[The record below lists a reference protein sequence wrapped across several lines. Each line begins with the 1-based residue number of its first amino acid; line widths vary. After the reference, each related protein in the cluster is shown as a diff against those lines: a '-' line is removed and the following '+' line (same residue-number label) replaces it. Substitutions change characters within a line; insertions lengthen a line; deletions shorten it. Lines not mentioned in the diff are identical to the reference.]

1 MSFQRPPSWSVDIT
15 ALKHRRSIQKK
26 RPECQRYSVDLMVVN
41 RFVLKYEQ
49 FSRILWE
56 WPSFSLSSQKRGSGS
71 EGFTVSR
78 LPFKTRC
85 LFDIIVCNQQRG
97 TGVHGHWITPITS
110 MILMLPM
117 NYLVCYIGFYQNDII
132 YCMIEFHVSKHVF
145 GSTWKDI
152 SEQFCVLLQLA
163 QLSLRRESALY
174 YHKLFRISYI
184 KWFRASVTWLIAH

>member
-71 EGFTVSR
+71 EGFTASR

-110 MILMLPM
+110 MILMPPM
-117 NYLVCYIGFYQNDII
+117 NYLVCYIGFLPKWYNLLYDRIPCLNKCLAPHGRI
-132 YCMIEFHVSKHVF
+132 LASSFVF
-145 GSTWKDI
+145 
-152 SEQFCVLLQLA
+152 
-163 QLSLRRESALY
+163 
-174 YHKLFRISYI
+174 SYN
-184 KWFRASVTWLIAH
+184 LHN

>member
-1 MSFQRPPSWSVDIT
+1 MVTKRNSPLENLSKDELFSSLSSFVYSSNHFNTFCLCSVFIQETSSIAMSFQRPPSWSVDIT

-71 EGFTVSR
+71 EGFTASC

-85 LFDIIVCNQQRG
+85 LFDIIVCNQRRG

-132 YCMIEFHVSKHVF
+132 YCMIEFHV
-145 GSTWKDI
+145 
-152 SEQFCVLLQLA
+152 
-163 QLSLRRESALY
+163 
-174 YHKLFRISYI
+174 
-184 KWFRASVTWLIAH
+184 